1 MSFAIP
7 LMILNL
13 FLAWLW
19 LLQMPRWMSE
29 GRNRDHDDN
38 VEIKPILTDLILQR
52 STSGDKKPKEL
63 AGDLPFEDFPIL

>member
-1 MSFAIP
+1 MSFTIP

-29 GRNRDHDDN
+29 GRTRDEEDR
-38 VEIKPILTDLILQR
+38 VVIQPILTDLDLR
-52 STSGDKKPKEL
+52 RTRTENKKPEEV
-63 AGDLPFEDFPIL
+63 AGKV